1 MFTPHRIPALAVCAA
16 VALIG
21 FVDTSASA
29 RGFGGVFGGRSFA
42 GPTFRPLARPVGPG
56 LRNWMSSQPIHH
68 PPGRNW
74 PGRNSGGAQ
83 TASPGNAVH
92 TAAGQNVAFN
102 GFDRNWPRHIGIPR
116 RWPTPVA
123 GTNVPPAEFSTR
135 PPVNGYPGLGTV
147 VETSENP
154 PALPPI
160 SPCPPDSHL
169 VTQPPVATQGAV
181 CVLNQP
187 PTCPS
192 YETLMTVANAVA
204 AGVPPVPNLPPS
216 GDDLTCAV
224 VGQGGWA
231 FSPPIC
237 PAGFSIEQP
246 IGVCTHAPSCPVG
259 AVLINGACECGFGM
273 TQQPNGTCLQTS
285 PTSPQSRPSG
295 ARLPS
300 RERPAQPL

>member
-21 FVDTSASA
+21 FADAGASA

-42 GPTFRPLARPVGPG
+42 GPTFRPLARPVAPG
-56 LRNWMSSQPIHH
+56 LRNRMSSQSIHF
-68 PPGRNW
+68 PSGRNW
-74 PGRNSGGAQ
+74 PRRNSGGAQ
-83 TASPGNAVH
+83 TASAGNAGYR
-92 TAAGQNVAFN
+92 TTSQSIGSSSS
-102 GFDRNWPRHIGIPR
+102 GRNWPVHIGIPG

-123 GTNVPPAEFSTR
+123 GTNVPPAEFWNR
-135 PPVNGYPGLGTV
+135 PPTNGYPGLGTV
-147 VETSENP
+147 VATPENP

-204 AGVPPVPNLPPS
+204 AGVPPLPNLPPS
-216 GDDLTCAV
+216 GDDLICATAM
-224 VGQGGWA
+224 QGYA

-237 PAGFSIEQP
+237 PAGFSLQQP
-246 IGVCTHAPSCPVG
+246 IGVCTHPPSCPVG

-285 PTSPQSRPSG
+285 PTSPQSRPRG

-300 RERPAQPL
+300 RERPPQSP